1 MRLQYLAA
9 VPKSEL
15 VDFLR
20 GCSVSVDEISRAFK
34 GATVWDNHSTYAYR
48 VYKHGKRKNYM
59 VYRKKL
65 R

>member
-9 VPKSEL
+9 VPKCEL
-15 VDFLR
+15 ADFLR
-20 GCSVSVDEISRAFK
+20 ERSVSVDEISRALK

>member
-9 VPKSEL
+9 VPKLEL

-20 GCSVSVDEISRAFK
+20 DCSVADDEITRAIK
-34 GATVWDNHSTYAYR
+34 GATVWDKHTEYAYR
-48 VYKHGKRKNYM
+48 VYKHGARKNYM

>member
-20 GCSVSVDEISRAFK
+20 DYSVSVDEISRAIK
-34 GATVWDNHSTYAYR
+34 GATVWDKHADYAYR
-48 VYKHGKRKNYM
+48 VYKHGKRKNFM

>member
-1 MRLQYLAA
+1 MRLEYFAA

-15 VDFLR
+15 VDFLSAY
-20 GCSVSVDEISRAFK
+20 SVSVDEISRAVK
-34 GATVWDNHSTYAYR
+34 GATVWDKRARYAYR
-48 VYKHGKRKNYM
+48 IYKHGKRKNYM